1 MDDIR
6 NVANLEQNFGKLLDK
21 MVILDRLRDQVE
33 RKSELHRKDMA
44 GWLHDVEGIVRDV
57 EEIQSKLNEL
67 IRHGFRISNLNDRNQ
82 LNMKIIDNLK
92 AVNVLQE
99 VGNASPE
106 VRAFLSDL
114 AIGQPKAFTQAEL
127 RSFTSQFLESNKIGS
142 DWFGHVYKGKFRDS
156 KQLTVKVLAEKDVV
170 EEIFMAEVRTLSN
183 TSHRNLVKLYGYCF
197 ERDIKALVYEYMENG
212 SFDKILYKNP
222 RNLEWN
228 EFYSIAIKIAK
239 GLAYLHDG
247 CDDHIIHHDVKAA
260 NVLLDNKF
268 SPKITDFGVAKL
280 IEKDRS
286 HLTLT
291 RTRGTPGYKAP
302 EMWIPSSRITCS
314 CDVYSFGMMLFE
326 VLGMREN
333 NQKGQGWFPLQVWKE
348 FEKGELDNIIEKC
361 GIKEKDKEKAR
372 VLAKVALWC
381 AQFTPELRPSMSTV
395 VKMLEME
402 IPVKNPTD
410 PFTPSTK

>member
-6 NVANLEQNFGKLLDK
+6 NVANLEQNFAKLSAK
-21 MVILDRLRDQVE
+21 MVALDRLRDQVKT
-33 RKSELHRKDMA
+33 KSGLHQKDMD
-44 GWLHDVEGIVRDV
+44 GWLQNVDGRVRRV

-67 IRHGFRISNLNDRNQ
+67 RRHGFTVSNLHDRSQ
-82 LNMKIIDNLK
+82 LNIKIIDNLNV
-92 AVNVLQE
+92 VNALIE

-106 VRAFLSDL
+106 FIRAFLSDV
-114 AIGQPKAFTQAEL
+114 AIGQPKAFTQADL
-127 RSFTSQFLESNKIGS
+127 RIFTSQFLDKIGS
-142 DWFGHVYKGKFRDS
+142 DWFGDVYKGKFRDG

-170 EEIFMAEVRTLSN
+170 EEIFMAEVGILSN
-183 TSHRNLVKLYGYCF
+183 ASHRNLLKLYGYCF
-197 ERDIKALVYEYMENG
+197 ERNIKALVNEYMENG

-222 RNLEWN
+222 RNLEW
-228 EFYSIAIKIAK
+228 EKFYSIAIEIAK

-247 CDDHIIHHDVKAA
+247 CNDRIIHHDVKAA
-260 NVLLDNKF
+260 NVLLDQKL
-268 SPKITDFGVAKL
+268 SPKIADFGVAKL

-314 CDVYSFGMMLFE
+314 CDVYSFGMLLFE

-333 NQKGQGWFPLQVWKE
+333 NQKGQVWFPLQVWKA
-348 FEKGELDNIIEKC
+348 FEKGELDNIIENC

-372 VLAKVALWC
+372 VLSKVALWC
-381 AQFTPELRPSMSTV
+381 AQFTPEVRPSMSTV